1 MYKKISISI
10 FFLLSF
16 AITNGAWA
24 ACSISKWPPPEL
36 VKYINDIKT
45 ELAQIRS
52 QAGAQNKCNGK
63 PGTFSAERRF
73 LETLDRID
81 LNGSMLDTA
90 VSLPQDMALDFLYN
104 VTFAVEG
111 KSRWPVTN
119 QGKLFKDLE
128 SNAVKTIENIT
139 NICALDVSLSS
150 WGTPESRIS
159 EIIGNNRKI
168 ERFFWMAAT
177 WDPTLPEG
185 LEKYSDLLDSIR
197 INYSPEQTNSCNSEY
212 NIENV
217 ASEIMDRIWNITSG
231 TKNGH
236 KAWEEA
242 IALFQ
247 GKNKGTAEYVK
258 LQSRL
263 LQTEMARQGL
273 SQNAKKAMLKNLTC
287 PEQKT
292 DPTSSP
298 EERTKADYDCQRQY
312 VTGLET
318 ITQGLK
324 PKIFQSKTTDEFL
337 VRTLTYSR
345 EKNQVSTYVGWFWGA
360 LVKLKSADE
369 PLNDKILNDLVNI
382 HLELLTTIEALEK
395 WAIPKMQENCKKWS
409 PNVECPRN
417 LDY

>member
-1 MYKKISISI
+1 MNKKISICI
-10 FFLLSF
+10 FLS
-16 AITNGAWA
+16 ALTITNGAWA
-24 ACSISKWPPPEL
+24 ECSISKWPPPEL
-36 VKYINDIKT
+36 VTYINDIKT

-52 QAGAQNKCNGK
+52 EAWAQNKCNGK

-81 LNGSMLDTA
+81 LNGSALDNA

-111 KSRWPVTN
+111 KSRGPVTN

-128 SNAVKTIENIT
+128 TSAVRTIENIT
-139 NICALDVSLSS
+139 NICALDVGLAS

-168 ERFFWMAAT
+168 ERFFWMVAT

-185 LEKYSDLLDSIR
+185 LEKYNDLLDSIR
-197 INYSPEQTNSCNSEY
+197 LNYSPEQTSSCNSEN

-217 ASEIMDRIWNITSG
+217 ASEIMDKIGNITKG

-263 LQTEMARQGL
+263 LQTEMARQWL
-273 SQNAKKAMLKNLTC
+273 SQNAKKAILKNLTC

-298 EERTKADYDCQRQY
+298 EDRTKANYECQRQY
-312 VTGLET
+312 VTGFDT
-318 ITQGLK
+318 VVQGLK

-337 VRTLTYSR
+337 VRTLSYSR
-345 EKNQVSTYVGWFWGA
+345 EKNRVATDVGWFWWA

-369 PLNDKILNDLVNI
+369 PLNDKLLNDLVNI
-382 HLELLTTIEALEK
+382 HTELLTTIEALEK
-395 WAIPKMQENCKKWS
+395 WAIPKMIENCNKWNTS
-409 PNVECPRN
+409 VTCAKNT
-417 LDY
+417 DY